1 MPGVEFDGD
10 ATAPSS
16 KSRWLAV
23 GALLAVALLIFT
35 RGVVTLLVLGLLFV
49 LVGLVVGVGYALFN
63 AVKGKTRERVA

>member
-16 KSRWLAV
+16 KSRWV
-23 GALLAVALLIFT
+23 VIGALLAVALLIFT
-35 RGVVTLLVLGLLFV
+35 RGVVTLLVLGLLVV

-63 AVKGKTRERVA
+63 AVKGRTRERVA